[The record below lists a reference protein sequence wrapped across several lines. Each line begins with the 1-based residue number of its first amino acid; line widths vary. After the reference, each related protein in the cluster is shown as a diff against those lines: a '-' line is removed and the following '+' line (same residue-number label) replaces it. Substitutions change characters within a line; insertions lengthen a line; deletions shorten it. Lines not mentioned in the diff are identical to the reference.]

1 MIRGFFVAA
10 ALVAG
15 ILCARAG
22 LAEEAPAPV
31 GANAS
36 AVVSGDP
43 ARATG
48 EAPPTD
54 AMTTALDEF
63 SPEAPLRYDDQVAIF
78 GGATTIDGTSYGT
91 VGIDYEHRFGRAWGL
106 GVLADW
112 VLGTGEGREVIVAPA
127 VFFHP
132 FDRIR
137 IDFAPGV
144 ELIPEEDA
152 TEFMLRV
159 GIDYDFE
166 VGDHWVIAPNVNVDF
181 VNDDFIPVCGI
192 ELGYLF

>member
-1 MIRGFFVAA
+1 MTRGVFVVAA
-10 ALVAG
+10 FVVG
-15 ILCARAG
+15 ILSARGAG
-22 LAEEAPAPV
+22 LAEEPPAPV
-31 GANAS
+31 AAE
-36 AVVSGDP
+36 AVRGDP
-43 ARATG
+43 GRATE
-48 EAPPTD
+48 EAPPAGAAATI
-54 AMTTALDEF
+54 LEEF

-127 VFFHP
+127 IFFHP

-152 TEFMLRV
+152 TEFMLRL

-166 VGDHWVIAPNVNVDF
+166 VGEHWVIAPNVNVDF